1 LFSGGLLEHGCDSA
15 CDNGCG
21 LGDMCAPACGL
32 ESACAP
38 ACDSCCTSKRPR
50 LLETLFGHLKNDSC
64 CDAACDAAPCGCSS
78 APVMAAPA
86 PADEE
91 AAPMPPA
98 PVVDPSAHLQSK
110 RRVIQASASYIR

>member
-1 LFSGGLLEHGCDSA
+1 
-15 CDNGCG
+15 
-21 LGDMCAPACGL
+21 
-32 ESACAP
+32 
-38 ACDSCCTSKRPR
+38 
-50 LLETLFGHLKNDSC
+50 
-64 CDAACDAAPCGCSS
+64 
-78 APVMAAPA
+78 MAAPA